1 MSEAEQ
7 SILNGACHM
16 ADTPKKA
23 AVSSEG
29 RRWIVYLHRGT
40 HQIVM
45 KEQTKGMFLSKPV
58 TQILNINPQISIQ
71 YMALSTMYINHTK
84 TVTGHLQLFGN
95 EVILFLPKHSGNY
108 AP

>member
-23 AVSSEG
+23 AVTSEG
-29 RRWIVYLHRGT
+29 RCWIVYLHRGT
-40 HQIVM
+40 HRIVM

-71 YMALSTMYINHTK
+71 YMALSTMHINHTK
-84 TVTGHLQLFGN
+84 MVTGHLQLFGN